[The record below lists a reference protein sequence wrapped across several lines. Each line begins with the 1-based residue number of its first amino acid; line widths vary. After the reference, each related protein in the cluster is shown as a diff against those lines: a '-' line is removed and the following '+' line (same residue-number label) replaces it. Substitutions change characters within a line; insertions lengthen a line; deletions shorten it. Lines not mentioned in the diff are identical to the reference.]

1 MDSLFSR
8 CLFTDVNNIDEILA
22 FPSMKDEENRKKL
35 YLIDANG
42 TGRYL
47 EYNEDE
53 EQFLKNLNQLYNM
66 SVSCYIPNEP
76 ADEMFQTAFQ
86 VRPTTQPADEMFQT
100 AFQVRPLTERL
111 EIRDCDIENLF
122 EGFDEKEESED
133 EMYKTAYEP
142 RNPFPE
148 HSALT
153 PLDNLF
159 SFMENGGIENVEYL
173 FTRGWF
179 CRSPELHEKIFKLV
193 MKGRGHLL
201 DVTNGDFDE
210 HLDSLL
216 Y

>member
-8 CLFTDVNNIDEILA
+8 CLFTDVKNIDEILA
-22 FPSMKDEENRKKL
+22 FPSMQREENRKKL

-42 TGRYL
+42 TVRYL

-86 VRPTTQPADEMFQT
+86 VRP
-100 AFQVRPLTERL
+100 LTERL

-133 EMYKTAYEP
+133 EMYQTAYEP

-148 HSALT
+148 YSALT

-159 SFMENGGIENVEYL
+159 SFMENGGIKNVEYL

-216 Y
+216 I